1 MLKWSLYWL
10 VMFLLWIKS
19 ERRSRPGCHTGA
31 KLNKIKR
38 RGSSTE
44 EKILFHSEILFLTKD
59 PSPSASSIC
68 VTDELD
74 ATERLISHKQQSCDL
89 ISLVGCGFTQWRII
103 QNPTEGSIPTQT
115 SYSTISDPS
124 PALLALVQNPTA
136 LPSLPGVVVSVSIF
150 WTVTKCCWVLYN
162 HYTIIHN
169 ATTITQSRSP
179 SPVPVL

>member
-1 MLKWSLYWL
+1 
-10 VMFLLWIKS
+10 MFLLWIKS

-89 ISLVGCGFTQWRII
+89 ISLVGCGFTQCHYRRII
-103 QNPTEGSIPTQT
+103 QNLTVDSNPTQI
-115 SYSTISDPS
+115 SYNLRSVTCPAGPCSKSDS
-124 PALLALVQNPTA
+124 SSQHALCYCV
-136 LPSLPGVVVSVSIF
+136 GVDF
-150 WTVTKCCWVLYN
+150 
-162 HYTIIHN
+162 
-169 ATTITQSRSP
+169 
-179 SPVPVL
+179 

>member
-19 ERRSRPGCHTGA
+19 ERRSRPDCHTGA

-38 RGSSTE
+38 RGSSAE
-44 EKILFHSEILFLTKD
+44 EKILFYSEILFLTKD

-89 ISLVGCGFTQWRII
+89 ISLVGCGFTQCHYRRII
-103 QNPTEGSIPTQT
+103 QNQTVGSIPTQT

-124 PALLALVQNPTA
+124 SALLALVQNPTA
-136 LPSLPGVVVSVSIF
+136 LPSLPGVTAGVGF
-150 WTVTKCCWVLYN
+150 WTVRFYIIVL
-162 HYTIIHN
+162 TGMSEIFLC
-169 ATTITQSRSP
+169 QP
-179 SPVPVL
+179 PMWDMWGEWW